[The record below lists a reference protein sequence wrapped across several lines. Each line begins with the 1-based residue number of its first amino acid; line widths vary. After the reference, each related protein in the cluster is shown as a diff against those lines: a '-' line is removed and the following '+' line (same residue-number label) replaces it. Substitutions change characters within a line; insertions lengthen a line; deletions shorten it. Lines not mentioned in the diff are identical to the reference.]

1 MGAAAA
7 AAAARER
14 AQQQPVD
21 LTGGGARARCAV
33 VRENGASVY
42 SASELA
48 AAELAEV
55 PLARRGAVSIARR
68 LLDPLSAAFKV
79 EPSVLGVGMYQKDL
93 PPKELTARLDAA
105 VEDAVATVGV
115 DVNRA
120 SAPLLGRVAGLNKK
134 TAAALRAHVEA
145 SGELRSR
152 DALRGVAGIGPK
164 TYANVAGFLRVGG
177 GAAAAEPLDAT
188 RIHPES
194 YADARRLLRAAAVGA
209 RALRA
214 LAAAAAASTAAR
226 RRGCAIAAAAQPRRA
241 ADAPLVEQ
249 LCDRLLAGDP
259 RELLAPPPTLRAGA
273 PRRSPT
279 FARARRSSTPSSRT
293 SRRSAAS
300 STSASAPT
308 GCCTRRSSA
317 RTAARS
323 RWRRACA
330 SSSSRS
336 TSSAGGSGSRWRPR
350 ECRDE

>member
-1 MGAAAA
+1 M
-7 AAAARER
+7 
-14 AQQQPVD
+14 
-21 LTGGGARARCAV
+21 
-33 VRENGASVY
+33 RENGASEY

-68 LLDPLSAAFKV
+68 LLDPLSEYVKV

-164 TYANVAGFLRVGG
+164 TYANVAGFLRIGG

-194 YADARRLLRAAAVGA
+194 YADARRLLRAAAVGDA
-209 RALRA
+209 ELRA
-214 LAAAAAASTAAR
+214 LAARGGGLDGGAKAR
-226 RRGCAIAAAAQPRRA
+226 LRDAAAAQPTAA

-249 LCDRLLAGDP
+249 LCDRPRRRPARAARAAADAARGRARDALDVRAGETFEHAVVKNVAPCGCVVDVGVGTDGLLHSS
-259 RELLAPPPTLRAGA
+259 ELRAHGGTLEVEARVRVVVKSVDVERGRLGLALAPA
-273 PRRSPT
+273 
-279 FARARRSSTPSSRT
+279 
-293 SRRSAAS
+293 
-300 STSASAPT
+300 
-308 GCCTRRSSA
+308 
-317 RTAARS
+317 
-323 RWRRACA
+323 
-330 SSSSRS
+330 
-336 TSSAGGSGSRWRPR
+336 
-350 ECRDE
+350 